1 MNKNCKY
8 NISNLY
14 RYTMEDIKDRLGDYK
29 YNFFKKLQNY
39 LDTELIFYGSIKRYD
54 YFENS
59 SDIDITIITENVK
72 SILFKVQQYLRVEK
86 NQTQKIFQQN
96 SINDKG
102 IITGY
107 KIKYK
112 NPEEN
117 IYFDLLIYDEKFR
130 KDVMQNINEINNLPL
145 YMIII
150 LSILKFFHYT
160 LCFIPNSL
168 YLYLKN
174 GIFYSYFNKE
184 IKYYKKEI
192 SSVIMI
198 ENFD

>member
-1 MNKNCKY
+1 
-8 NISNLY
+8 
-14 RYTMEDIKDRLGDYK
+14 MEDIKDRLGDYK

-59 SDIDITIITENVK
+59 SDVDITIITENVK
-72 SILFKVQQYLRVEK
+72 SLLFKVQQYLHVEK
-86 NQTQKIFQQN
+86 NQTQKIFQQH
-96 SINDKG
+96 SIDHKG
-102 IITGY
+102 MITGY
-107 KIKYK
+107 KIKYS
-112 NPEEN
+112 NQEEN

-130 KDVMQNINEINNLPL
+130 KEIMQNINDINNLPL
-145 YMIII
+145 YMVII
-150 LSILKFFHYT
+150 LHILKIFHYT
-160 LCFIPNSL
+160 LRLIPDSL

-174 GIFYSYFNKE
+174 CIFYSYFNKE
-184 IKYYKKEI
+184 LKYYKKEI

>member
-1 MNKNCKY
+1 
-8 NISNLY
+8 
-14 RYTMEDIKDRLGDYK
+14 MEEIKDRLGDYK

-59 SDIDITIITENVK
+59 SDVDITIITENAK
-72 SILFKVQQYLRVEK
+72 SILFKVHQYLHVDK
-86 NQTQKIFQQN
+86 NQTQKIFQQH
-96 SINDKG
+96 SVKHKG

-107 KIKYK
+107 KIKYG

-130 KDVMQNINEINNLPL
+130 KDIMQNINEINNLPL
-145 YMIII
+145 YMVII
-150 LSILKFFHYT
+150 LYIVKFLHYT
-160 LCFIPNSL
+160 LCFIPDDM

-174 GIFYSYFNKE
+174 CIFFSYFNRE
-184 IKYYKKEI
+184 LKYYKKEV
-192 SSVIMI
+192 STVIMI
-198 ENFD
+198 ENYD

>member
-1 MNKNCKY
+1 MNKYKDIFRKY
-8 NISNLY
+8 
-14 RYTMEDIKDRLGDYK
+14 
-29 YNFFKKLQNY
+29 LQN
-39 LDTELIFYGSIKRYD
+39 DFTSE
-54 YFENS
+54 
-59 SDIDITIITENVK
+59 
-72 SILFKVQQYLRVEK
+72 
-86 NQTQKIFQQN
+86 
-96 SINDKG
+96 INDNDLQYIYTYAMTLPDELKLYPS
-102 IITGY
+102 IF
-107 KIKYK
+107 
-112 NPEEN
+112 NEN

-130 KDVMQNINEINNLPL
+130 KDIMQNINEINNLPL

>member
-1 MNKNCKY
+1 
-8 NISNLY
+8 
-14 RYTMEDIKDRLGDYK
+14 MEDIKDRLGDYK
-29 YNFFKKLQNY
+29 YNFFKNLQNY
-39 LDTELIFYGSIKRYD
+39 LDAELIFYGSIKRYD

-72 SILFKVQQYLRVEK
+72 SLLFKVHQYLRVDK
-86 NQTQKIFQQN
+86 NKTQKIFQQHG
-96 SINDKG
+96 IEHKG

-130 KDVMQNINEINNLPL
+130 KDIMQNINDINNLPL

-150 LSILKFFHYT
+150 LCILKFFHYT
-160 LCFIPNSL
+160 LCFIPESM

-184 IKYYKKEI
+184 IKYYKKEVT
-192 SSVIMI
+192 SVIMI